1 MIPAVRIPVDA
12 KIRTPVEIKL
22 KPGWEF
28 DAERRVFVS
37 DRGEEFETHGEL
49 PKKSKI
55 VHKTPALAAAARKA
69 KAKLSD
75 DEKNLLRH
83 LQVILPVD
91 EPPAKYLKTIRDWPG
106 VADASLPPDPSLP
119 RVSA

>member
-1 MIPAVRIPVDA
+1 MIPAVRIPAGA
-12 KIRTPVEIKL
+12 KIRVPVEIKL

-28 DAERRVFVS
+28 DAGRRVFVS
-37 DRGEEFETHGEL
+37 DRGEEFEARGEL
-49 PKKSKI
+49 PRKSKI
-55 VHKTPALAAAARKA
+55 VHKTPALATAAQKA

-83 LQVILPVD
+83 LQVILPED
-91 EPPAKYLKTIRDWPG
+91 EPPAKYLKTIRDWPA

-119 RVSA
+119 AGVT

>member
-1 MIPAVRIPVDA
+1 MIPAVRVPPGA
-12 KIRTPVEIKL
+12 KIRFPVEIKL

-28 DAERRVFVS
+28 DAERCVFVS
-37 DRGEEFETHGEL
+37 DRGEEFEARGDL

-83 LQVILPVD
+83 LQIILPAE
-91 EPPAKYLKTIRDWPG
+91 EPPAKYAKTIRDWPC
-106 VADASLPPDPSLP
+106 VAEASLPPVPSLP
-119 RVSA
+119 GANG